1 MLFSDLLASHENAP
15 LLSVKD
21 INLTRDEGDI
31 LHACLVHTILRIVVG
46 FGGAGFSR
54 FAEELRECVPITL
67 EKIPL
72 HKTETYPLPAMN
84 IDELST
90 VGNAQVIDTI
100 FDMLGYDDMNEK
112 ALGKVKIVHGD
123 QLSVS
128 RIRSVS
134 GNRVGHDSLNSSY
147 LDVVCGPGLFHGQ
160 LHAVFGTLQTHWGN
174 PSLGLRDPGS
184 LTFHNSVL
192 FCKPIVLSSLPPYCT
207 CRNLLSVSLYAR
219 VLQCLEL
226 VSGQPIDQYSKV
238 ATFEDLK
245 AHAVQILSSYA
256 NAEVVQALWAAR
268 QTSRFEDFNA
278 VDESQGNMVFENMLL
293 FMRDALHIRKFTDAI
308 KSGDSGRIVIM
319 LKQLALLYC
328 GTGQTKYAHKM
339 LHLIHNLTHVWP
351 KPLRYAVSMISLI
364 YLC

>member
-1 MLFSDLLASHENAP
+1 MVFKAAEQIIGQTDSQENGTCATVFPLYDAKDEDMLFSDLLASHENAP

-54 FAEELRECVPITL
+54 FAEELRECVPTTL

-84 IDELST
+84 IDESST

-112 ALGKVKIVHGD
+112 ALG
-123 QLSVS
+123 QL
-128 RIRSVS
+128 
-134 GNRVGHDSLNSSY
+134 
-147 LDVVCGPGLFHGQ
+147 
-160 LHAVFGTLQTHWGN
+160 
-174 PSLGLRDPGS
+174 
-184 LTFHNSVL
+184 
-192 FCKPIVLSSLPPYCT
+192 
-207 CRNLLSVSLYAR
+207 
-219 VLQCLEL
+219 
-226 VSGQPIDQYSKV
+226 IDQYSKV

-256 NAEVVQALWAAR
+256 NAEVVQDLRAAR
-268 QTSRFEDFNA
+268 RTSSLEDFNA
-278 VDESQGNMVFENMLL
+278 ADESQGDMVFENALL
-293 FMRDALHIRKFTDAI
+293 FMRDALHICEFTDTI

-319 LKQLALLYC
+319 LKRLALLYR
-328 GTGQTKYAHKM
+328 GTGQTNPYGM
-339 LHLIHNLTHVWP
+339 QSV
-351 KPLRYAVSMISLI
+351 
-364 YLC
+364 